1 MESLDQII
9 KDSSLQAPAP
19 VVAPFEYLVKM
30 QGKKVRTRLLYEF
43 AKLYE
48 VPAASVDAVS
58 EFIDELHTASL
69 LIDDIEDNAEL
80 RRGKVAAHKK
90 FGIWTTL
97 NSAQCAVYIAISKL
111 LGKEN
116 HASLPSIINEELI
129 RLHFGQG
136 QDIYWRDNG
145 IVPSLEEYYEMA
157 KNKTGGL
164 FRLMVRLLQALSSNK
179 ERSKDYDLIPLA
191 NAAGILYQIRDDYLN
206 LFSNQMFEQKGFAD
220 DLTEGKFSFPIIHG
234 ITLSHSVDGD
244 NYVLKTILSKPTD
257 IDTKTQLLDYLKEKT
272 HTDVYTR
279 EIINSLGNKVI
290 SEFIPD
296 ELDSIKAILSK
307 LCDLN

>member
-1 MESLDQII
+1 
-9 KDSSLQAPAP
+9 
-19 VVAPFEYLVKM
+19 
-30 QGKKVRTRLLYEF
+30 
-43 AKLYE
+43 
-48 VPAASVDAVS
+48 
-58 EFIDELHTASL
+58 
-69 LIDDIEDNAEL
+69 
-80 RRGKVAAHKK
+80 
-90 FGIWTTL
+90 
-97 NSAQCAVYIAISKL
+97 
-111 LGKEN
+111 
-116 HASLPSIINEELI
+116 
-129 RLHFGQG
+129 
-136 QDIYWRDNG
+136 
-145 IVPSLEEYYEMA
+145 MA